1 MHLADIVLQSNL
13 KYSDCIHFIDP
24 YGKPTLVLLAYSYQ
38 LSHTGQLFYMKK
50 NPCGYVAYK
59 VMSVWMCCLLLSYF
73 SRLPPGDYNEEL
85 SQALK
90 AQSALSEQTDLSV
103 PPFERTDQSDERLT
117 PTKVR
122 RLGSVSAIIV

>member
-1 MHLADIVLQSNL
+1 MDVLFVAEL
-13 KYSDCIHFIDP
+13 F
-24 YGKPTLVLLAYSYQ
+24 
-38 LSHTGQLFYMKK
+38 LSS
-50 NPCGYVAYK
+50 A
-59 VMSVWMCCLLLSYF
+59 
-73 SRLPPGDYNEEL
+73 PGDYNEEL